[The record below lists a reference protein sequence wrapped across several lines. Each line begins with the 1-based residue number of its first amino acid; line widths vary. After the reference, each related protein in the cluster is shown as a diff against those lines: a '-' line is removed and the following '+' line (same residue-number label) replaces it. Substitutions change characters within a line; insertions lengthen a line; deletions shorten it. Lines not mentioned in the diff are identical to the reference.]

1 MSVESGFP
9 LVSFSYPY
17 EVVGMLKID
26 LSVNTSRVWSIKK
39 IRDEQK
45 QIVILVCDAVQTP
58 IVNTESQ
65 RTVLLLYEK
74 DRSTTRSI
82 QRADHTRLEVF
93 VEILMESSEFGRGQG
108 IDGTQWWQF
117 TVFQLYTEV
126 VRPVFRQSVSAAFAE
141 NVGEVVVMLW
151 NVRKVNLLII
161 REFSGT

>member
-1 MSVESGFP
+1 M
-9 LVSFSYPY
+9 SFSNPY
-17 EVVGMLKID
+17 EVVGMPKID
-26 LSVNTSRVWSIKK
+26 LGVNMSRARSIKK
-39 IRDEQK
+39 IRDEWEW
-45 QIVILVCDAVQTP
+45 IAILARDAVQTP
-58 IVNTESQ
+58 VANTESQ

-126 VRPVFRQSVSAAFAE
+126 VRLVFRQSVSAAFAE
-141 NVGEVVVMLW
+141 NVGEVMVMLW